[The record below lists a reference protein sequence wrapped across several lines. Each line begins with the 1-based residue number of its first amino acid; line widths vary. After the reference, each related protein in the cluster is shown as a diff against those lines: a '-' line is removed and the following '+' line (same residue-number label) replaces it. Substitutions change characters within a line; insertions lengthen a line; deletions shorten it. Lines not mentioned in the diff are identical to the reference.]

1 MTADDATRGATGT
14 ENAQAKALRIG
25 ASRRALAVYK
35 VTHTLIRWVLFP
47 WFRVRVSGREHLNYH
62 GPVIIAPVHR
72 SNLDSPL
79 VAALGE
85 RRMRALAKESL
96 FGTPV
101 FGWYVTALGAFPV
114 RRGTADRESMQAAR
128 TLLDRGEMM
137 IVFPEGT
144 RQQGAEVTTLFDG
157 TGYLAAKSQAL
168 VVPVGIAGTGEAMPS
183 GARFPRRTPV
193 SVVVGPPL
201 QPPASRAPR
210 SHLRAFTEQLHT
222 ALSDVQRRAVIDLD
236 R

>member
-1 MTADDATRGATGT
+1 MTSAEPTRATDGAET
-14 ENAQAKALRIG
+14 AQATALRIG
-25 ASRRALAVYK
+25 SSRRALAVYQL
-35 VTHTLIRWVLFP
+35 TRSFIRWVLFP
-47 WFRVRVSGREHLNYH
+47 WFRVRVSGREHLNHH
-62 GPVIIAPVHR
+62 GPVIVAPVHR

-96 FGTPV
+96 FGAPV
-101 FGWYVTALGAFPV
+101 LGWYVTALGAFPV
-114 RRGTADRESMQAAR
+114 RRGSADRESMQAAR
-128 TLLDRGEMM
+128 TLLDQGEMM

-144 RQQGAEVTTLFDG
+144 RQQGDEVATLFDG

-168 VVPVGIAGTGEAMPS
+168 VVPVGIGGTGEAMPT

-201 QPPASRAPR
+201 QPPAGRAPR
-210 SHLRAFTEQLHT
+210 SQLRAFTEELHV
-222 ALSDVQRRAVIDLD
+222 ALSDVQRRAVADLA